1 VNENVLIVGATSGI
15 ARALGHELAEQGCHL
30 MLAGRR
36 QDELDRCAADLRT
49 RYQTPTGTE
58 PFEALDFESHPAFF
72 TRCLDHFA
80 GTLHGLIL
88 CHGYMPNQTATQTNI
103 TEVRRTID
111 VNFTSAISLLM
122 LAANYF
128 EQRKSGYIV
137 VLSSVAGDRGRMS
150 NYTYGAAKAGL
161 NAYLQGMRN
170 RLQHAG
176 VQVLTVK
183 PGFVDTPM
191 THGLLNPHSPLV
203 ATPER
208 VAREVNNAIRKR
220 KDVIY
225 SPGFWRVLMAIIRA
239 LPESIFKRLRF

>member
-1 VNENVLIVGATSGI
+1 MNENVLIVGATSGI
-15 ARALGHELAEQGCHL
+15 ARALGHELAGQGCHL

-49 RYQTPTGTE
+49 RYQTPTGTAS
-58 PFEALDFESHPAFF
+58 FEALDFEGHPVFF
-72 TRCLDHFA
+72 DRCLDHFA
-80 GTLHGLIL
+80 GKLDGIIL
-88 CHGYMPNQTATQTNI
+88 CHGYMPNQTATQTSI
-103 TEVRRTID
+103 IEARRTID
-111 VNFTSAISLLM
+111 VNLTSVISLLM

-128 EQRKSGYIV
+128 EQRKRGYIV

-161 NAYLQGMRN
+161 NAYLQGVRN

-183 PGFVDTPM
+183 PGFVDTAM
-191 THGLLNPHSPLV
+191 THGLLNPHSRLV
-203 ATPER
+203 AAPER

-225 SPGFWRVLMAIIRA
+225 SPGFWRMVMGIIRT
-239 LPESIFKRLRF
+239 LPEPIFKRLRF